1 MGLIIIYTLI
11 VILGLLLMN
20 LCSIIVDIVDY
31 GEEINVSILISIIMF
46 MFIMFTIFQMIG
58 KVANV

>member
-1 MGLIIIYTLI
+1 MGLVIIYTLI

-20 LCSIIVDIVDY
+20 LCSIIVAIVEF
-31 GEEINVSILISIIMF
+31 GEEIDVNILISIIMS